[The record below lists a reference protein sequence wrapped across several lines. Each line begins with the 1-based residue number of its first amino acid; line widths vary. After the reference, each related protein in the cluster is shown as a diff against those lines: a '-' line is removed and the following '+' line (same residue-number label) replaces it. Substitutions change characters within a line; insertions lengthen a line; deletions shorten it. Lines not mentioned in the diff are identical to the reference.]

1 MSDAHEASVPPSCGS
16 LPRRLTEV
24 GVQTENRTA
33 QEGTDSHCQ
42 GQSLDTSLKQRK
54 AIWDLGV
61 KIPSSF

>member
-1 MSDAHEASVPPSCGS
+1 MPPSWGS
-16 LPRRLTEV
+16 SPCRLAEV
-24 GVQTENRTA
+24 GVQTESRTA
-33 QEGTDSHCQ
+33 QEETDRHYQ